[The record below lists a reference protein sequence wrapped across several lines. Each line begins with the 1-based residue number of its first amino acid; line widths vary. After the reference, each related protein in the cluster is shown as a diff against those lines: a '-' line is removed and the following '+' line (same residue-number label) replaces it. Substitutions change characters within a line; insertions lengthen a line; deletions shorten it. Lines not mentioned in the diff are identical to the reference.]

1 MRSLKPPGSRTIEA
15 NMQPAFSMPFP
26 EPLPA
31 AMPQLKEKP
40 RHGVRSWNPAPHP
53 GQFFCNSRTAIGLQF
68 GWSGIVSGTVD
79 APNNGECDN
88 ACQLAH
94 AFNKTGVYTL
104 TSPCFVPAFYAASGT
119 AAAGGV
125 AVANYAE
132 IEAATAG
139 NYATWYGRAISWLN
153 RVVGR
158 TPLGPPVSAMAAT
171 AAGQVSQ
178 FCNSH

>member
-1 MRSLKPPGSRTIEA
+1 ME
-15 NMQPAFSMPFP
+15 PALNTPFP
-26 EPLPA
+26 PPSVC
-31 AMPQLKEKP
+31 PTGQLSGNS
-40 RHGVRSWNPAPHP
+40 RHGVRSWNPAQHP
-53 GQFFCNSRTAIGLQF
+53 WQFVCNSRTAIGLQF
-68 GWSGIVSGTVD
+68 RCSGNVSGTVV